1 MRLGELERAVLEVL
15 WHHDAGLFAR
25 DLVAALPGPPATTTI
40 LTVLDR
46 LSSKKLV
53 TRVKEGRAHR
63 YRAAASKEAFLAT
76 AMRTALV
83 EADDRDTVLSHFV
96 GSVNE
101 QEAAAL
107 RIALDQLERAN
118 ADEDGRGEP

>member
-1 MRLGELERAVLEVL
+1 MRLGELERAVMEVL
-15 WHHDAGLFAR
+15 WRAADSLYAR
-25 DLVAALPGPPATTTI
+25 DIVTALPGPPATTTI

-46 LSSKKLV
+46 LSRKSLV

-83 EADDRDTVLSHFV
+83 EAGDRNAVLSHFV
-96 GSVNE
+96 GSVSE
-101 QEAAAL
+101 DEAAAL
-107 RIALDQLERAN
+107 RNALDHLTRA
-118 ADEDGRGEP
+118 AQRDASKP